1 MYKYDNKVNSNE
13 EIKMLKQGLLSH
25 WIDLHTL
32 NKTLGHRN
40 DIFRNVEDS
49 FVLKYGEFK
58 NQDIVLD
65 VGSGDSTVP
74 AFIRTKHSSTVY
86 VIDID
91 INMLE
96 SQKKYCSALN
106 CELNIEEQDATNLKY
121 PDEYFDK
128 IIAISSIEH
137 IPDDGDIY
145 CAKEF
150 SRVLKKGGKCLI
162 TVPFGD
168 YEEIKNPWYYSGFE
182 RRYDLENLNKR
193 LLSAPKMKI
202 DKLLFLS
209 TPETEFVHEVWE
221 KVGNI
226 FEMYYKGNYH
236 ITKDDISIGLTLG
249 WIELTEVPRSSFGAL
264 ICLTK

>member
-1 MYKYDNKVNSNE
+1 
-13 EIKMLKQGLLSH
+13 MLKHGLLPY
-25 WIDLHTL
+25 WIDLYNL
-32 NKTLGHRN
+32 NKQLGHRN
-40 DIFRNVEDS
+40 DIFRNIEDP
-49 FVLKYGEFK
+49 FVLRYGDFTNE
-58 NQDIVLD
+58 DIVLD

-74 AFIRTKHSSTVY
+74 AFIRSKYGSTVY
-86 VIDID
+86 VVDID

-96 SQKKYCSALN
+96 SQRQYRSALN
-106 CELNIEEQDATNLKY
+106 CELNIEEQDATDLIY

-137 IPDDGDIY
+137 IPGDGDILSIT
-145 CAKEF
+145 EF

-168 YEEIKNPWYYSGFE
+168 YEEIKYPWYYSGFE

-193 LLSAPKMKI
+193 LLFTHNMNI
-202 DKLLFLS
+202 EKLLFLS
-209 TPETEFVHEVWE
+209 TPETEFVHEVGE

-226 FEMYYKGNYH
+226 FEIYYKGNYH

-249 WIELTEVPRSSFGAL
+249 WIELTEVPTSSFGAL
-264 ICLTK
+264 ICMTK